1 MTRHRNQEPR
11 QRQLRVGEEI
21 RHVLAEAIARGEL
34 RDPALAGRVITV
46 TEVRMS
52 PDLGHATVY
61 VLPLGGE
68 GADEVVAGLDRAKP
82 FLRGFVGRAI
92 RLRLTPEL
100 IFRAD
105 RGYEHAERIDKLLK
119 DADGA

>member
-1 MTRHRNQEPR
+1 MTRRGTHEPG

-21 RHVLAEAIARGEL
+21 RHVLAEVMARGEL
-34 RDPALAGRVITV
+34 RDPALADQVITV

-52 PDLGHATVY
+52 PDLRVATVY

-68 GADEVVAGLDRAKP
+68 ATDEMLAGLDRAKP
-82 FLRGFVGRAI
+82 FLRGLVGRAV
-92 RLRLTPEL
+92 RLRFTPEL
-100 IFRAD
+100 VFRAD
-105 RGYEHAERIDKLLK
+105 RGYERAARIDKLLK

>member
-1 MTRHRNQEPR
+1 MTRRGTQEPG

-21 RHVLAEAIARGEL
+21 RHVLAEVIARGEL
-34 RDPALAGRVITV
+34 RDPALIDRVITV

-68 GADEVVAGLDRAKP
+68 GVDEVIEGLNRANP
-82 FLRGFVGRAI
+82 FLRGHVGRAV

-105 RGYEHAERIDKLLK
+105 RGYEHAERIAKLLK

>member
-1 MTRHRNQEPR
+1 MTRHKNQEPR

-34 RDPALAGRVITV
+34 RDPALADRVITV

-82 FLRGFVGRAI
+82 FLRGIVGRAV

>member
-1 MTRHRNQEPR
+1 MTKRGNQEPG

-21 RHVLAEAIARGEL
+21 RHVLAEIFARGQL
-34 RDPALAGRVITV
+34 RDPALADRVITV

-52 PDLGHATVY
+52 SDLRYATVF
-61 VLPLGGE
+61 VLTQGGE
-68 GADEVVAGLDRAKP
+68 ATDEVVAGLDRAKP
-82 FLRGFVGRAI
+82 FLRGHVGREV
-92 RLRLTPEL
+92 RLRFTPDL

-105 RGYEHAERIDKLLK
+105 RGYERAARIDQLLK

>member
-1 MTRHRNQEPR
+1 
-11 QRQLRVGEEI
+11 
-21 RHVLAEAIARGEL
+21 L
-34 RDPALAGRVITV
+34 RDPALAERTITV

-52 PDLGHATVY
+52 HDLRHATVF

-68 GADEVVAGLDRAKP
+68 GADEVIAGLDRAKA
-82 FLRGFVGRAI
+82 FLRGHVGRAV
-92 RLRLTPEL
+92 RLRFTPEL